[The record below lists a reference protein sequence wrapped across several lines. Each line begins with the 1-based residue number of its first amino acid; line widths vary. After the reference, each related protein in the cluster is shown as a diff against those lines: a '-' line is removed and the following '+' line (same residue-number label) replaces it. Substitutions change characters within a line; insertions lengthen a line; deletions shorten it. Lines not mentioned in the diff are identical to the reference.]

1 MSKSTKTQS
10 EFVVAMVRETGE
22 QIVQLTDQ
30 GYDQA
35 GLEKMCSTCAATKAI
50 MDPLGW
56 FLRDMTD
63 EKREKLLD
71 GLMKVVGYVREYKD
85 PRARIEQEC
94 DELDRMR
101 DILTRFNEY
110 VNDESQYYR
119 NPFDLTGFVSFIVQ
133 AAGTIAAS
141 IEEGY
146 DRVAT
151 TSKEKLMKEW
161 QGRPTKESDK
171 LPRGVSTRPWF
182 DSDVYRLADEAREKA
197 TADDKKPCAR

>member
-1 MSKSTKTQS
+1 MSKSTKTES
-10 EFVVAMVRETGE
+10 EYAVAVVRETGE
-22 QIVQLTDQ
+22 QIVQLTEQ

-35 GLEKMCSTCAATKAI
+35 NLENMCSKCAAAEVI
-50 MDPLGW
+50 ADSLDW

-71 GLMKVVGYVREYKD
+71 GLMKVVGFVREYKD

-119 NPFDLTGFVSFIVQ
+119 NPFDLMGFVSFIVQ

-151 TSKEKLMKEW
+151 TSKEKLKKNW
-161 QGRPTKESDK
+161 QKRPTKESDK
-171 LPRGVSTRPWF
+171 LPLGVLTDP
-182 DSDVYRLADEAREKA
+182 
-197 TADDKKPCAR
+197 

>member
-1 MSKSTKTQS
+1 MSKSTKTES

-22 QIVQLTDQ
+22 QIVQLTEQ

-35 GLEKMCSTCAATKAI
+35 NLENMCSKCAAAEVI
-50 MDPLGW
+50 ADSLDW
-56 FLRDMTD
+56 FLRDMTN
-63 EKREKLLD
+63 EKREILLE
-71 GLMKVVGYVREYKD
+71 GLMMVVEYVRENKD
-85 PRARIEQEC
+85 PRARIAEAYV
-94 DELDRMR
+94 ELARMR

-151 TSKEKLMKEW
+151 TSKEKLKKNW
-161 QGRPTKESDK
+161 QKRPTKESDK
-171 LPRGVSTRPWF
+171 LPLGVLTDP
-182 DSDVYRLADEAREKA
+182 
-197 TADDKKPCAR
+197 